1 MKKHLLIIAPYP
13 INEAPSQRFRFEHF
27 LKFIEDEGL
36 TYDFRP
42 FLSTNTWKILYQS
55 GFSVQKSFGIISAY
69 FSRLWLLFS
78 IQKYDAVLIH
88 REATPL
94 GPPLIEFV
102 IARIWKKR
110 IIYDFDDAIWLN
122 DPNGESPVFK
132 WLKWRSKIKRI
143 CSWSWKVT
151 TGNDYLAAYAREYC
165 RQVEIL
171 PTVVDTT
178 AHRPSPANASNELT
192 IGWTGSHSTLH
203 YLKPLLSVLK
213 DLESDYEFTFLVI
226 ANKDPQLSLK
236 HYRFIPWSKTS
247 EVTDLQQ
254 IDIGVMPLEDNLW
267 SQGKCGFK
275 LIQYLSLGIPAVASP
290 VGVNTEI
297 VLHEQTG
304 LLAKT
309 QEEWKQALIRLIES
323 PQLRKSY
330 GMAGR
335 KLIENRFSVESQKE
349 TFMRLFQE

>member
-27 LKFIEDEGL
+27 LKFIEDEEL

-42 FLSTNTWKILYQS
+42 FLSTKTWKILYQS

-78 IQKYDAVLIH
+78 IRKYDFVLIH

-102 IARIWKKR
+102 IARFWKKR

-213 DLESDYEFTFLVI
+213 ELESDYEFTFLVI
-226 ANKDPQLSLK
+226 ANKDPQLPLQQ
-236 HYRFIPWSKTS
+236 YRFIPWSKTS

-254 IDIGVMPLEDNLW
+254 IDIGVMPLEDNEW

-290 VGVNTEI
+290 VGVNAEI

-309 QEEWKQALIRLIES
+309 QEEWKQALVQLIES

-330 GMAGR
+330 GIAGR
-335 KLIENRFSVESQKE
+335 KLIGNRFSVESQKE
-349 TFMRLFQE
+349 TFMKLFQE